1 MPEPLV
7 LIPPGVRVNVQ
18 VPVAGKL
25 LIATLPVEKVHVGW
39 EIVPITGADGAS
51 GTALIT
57 IFDEEV
63 EVHPDALVTVYVY
76 VPGASPAMVVLVPVP
91 VAVAPPGFLIKVQV
105 PGAVRLFNT
114 TLPVGTAQ
122 VGCVIFPATGAD
134 GEAGTALMTTLD
146 DEDEVHPDSLE
157 TV

>member
-1 MPEPLV
+1 VPEPLV

-25 LIATLPVEKVHVGW
+25 LIATLPVETVHVGW

-51 GTALIT
+51 
-57 IFDEEV
+57 
-63 EVHPDALVTVYVY
+63 
-76 VPGASPAMVVLVPVP
+76 
-91 VAVAPPGFLIKVQV
+91 
-105 PGAVRLFNT
+105 
-114 TLPVGTAQ
+114 
-122 VGCVIFPATGAD
+122 
-134 GEAGTALMTTLD
+134 GTALMTTLD